1 MKARRN
7 TQLLKQNIFTF
18 LITNVSDVRLIEGDK
33 ILLYLHRDEIFYK
46 LPTLS
51 LGLKYYVL
59 EILRA
64 LDNVQS

>member
-33 ILLYLHRDEIFYK
+33 I
-46 LPTLS
+46 
-51 LGLKYYVL
+51 
-59 EILRA
+59 
-64 LDNVQS
+64 